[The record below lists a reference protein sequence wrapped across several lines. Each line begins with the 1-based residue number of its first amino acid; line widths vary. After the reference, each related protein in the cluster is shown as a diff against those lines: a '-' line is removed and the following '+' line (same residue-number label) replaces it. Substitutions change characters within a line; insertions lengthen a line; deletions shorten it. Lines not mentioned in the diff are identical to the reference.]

1 MKIIGALI
9 FIMMTTWIGYDWSL
23 QLQKRTK
30 QLRSLIYSLQLME
43 AEMGYTYAPL
53 QKVFSSVHEK
63 TTEPV
68 SYFYKYLQQ
77 ALTESVS
84 DFSEVWEHALEKLLK
99 QSALKQEEA
108 AILSQFGKNLGNH
121 TFLQQEKH
129 IHLTMHHLKE
139 ILNNAIDEQHKYE
152 RMAKSL
158 GVLAGIFI
166 VLLLY

>member
-1 MKIIGALI
+1 
-9 FIMMTTWIGYDWSL
+9 
-23 QLQKRTK
+23 
-30 QLRSLIYSLQLME
+30 YSLQLME

-99 QSALKQEEA
+99 PSALKQEEA
-108 AILSQFGKNLGNH
+108 AILTQFGTNLGNH
-121 TFLQQEKH
+121 TLLHQDKH
-129 IHLTMHHLKE
+129 ITLTLQHLH
-139 ILNNAIDEQHKYE
+139 Q
-152 RMAKSL
+152 
-158 GVLAGIFI
+158 
-166 VLLLY
+166 